1 MMRDLIEKSFFL
13 RKTRAPPRGGGGMPE
28 LLLHYKGIITEDI
41 TRSHRGLKNRN
52 ENTGI
57 LMLYREKNY
66 SKLQAS
72 IYRQKRNIYLPKE
85 RDLHY
90 IFSIS

>member
-1 MMRDLIEKSFFL
+1 
-13 RKTRAPPRGGGGMPE
+13 MPE
-28 LLLHYKGIITEDI
+28 LLLYYKDIITEGI

-52 ENTGI
+52 ETHRDSNAIQG
-57 LMLYREKNY
+57 KNY

-90 IFSIS
+90 IFLIS

>member
-1 MMRDLIEKSFFL
+1 
-13 RKTRAPPRGGGGMPE
+13 MPE
-28 LLLHYKGIITEDI
+28 LLLHYKGIITEGI

-90 IFSIS
+90 IFLIS